1 MGDAEHVGDTTA
13 SDRGWARRF
22 SAPPAFKY
30 PQYRNYWFGMLAAVG
45 GFQVNSFGQFWLVH
59 TLDDSP
65 VALGYVGLATAIP
78 AIALNLVGG
87 VVADRFDKRRLIFSA
102 QLITASL
109 IFLLGMLAATGVAEV
124 WHVLVIAFISGGVS
138 AFNQPAQ
145 MALYPHLV
153 KRDALMSAVALNS
166 SVWQGTRIVAP
177 AVAGGLIWFAGTSSP
192 FFLAAFGGVA
202 FALVVSRLD
211 VQPEEKVQQP
221 KAFSDL
227 LEGIR
232 YIKSNSIFAFLIG
245 MTFFNSFFAMAY
257 ITMMPV
263 FADDIL
269 DVGSGGQG
277 ILMSVSGVGALGT
290 TIYLGSKGVTRK
302 RGLILIGGAVV
313 TGLSIAA
320 FALTTEWLGSMTLAL
335 VLLFIFGVSTSTYMI
350 SIQSSLQMLV
360 PNRLRGRV
368 MGFYGMTWS
377 IMPLGGMYA
386 GVVAGFIG
394 VPWAIAIGGLLVS
407 GFAIGPA
414 LLNSNVRGIGT
425 LLSDQISDQM
435 SEASPAT
442 SPDGASS

>member
-145 MALYPHLV
+145 MALYPYLV

>member
-145 MALYPHLV
+145 MALYPYLV

-221 KAFSDL
+221 KAFSDM

>member
-145 MALYPHLV
+145 MALYPYLV

-320 FALTTEWLGSMTLAL
+320 FALTTEWFGSMTLAL

>member
-211 VQPEEKVQQP
+211 VKPEEKVQQP

-320 FALTTEWLGSMTLAL
+320 FALTTEWFGSMTLAL

-394 VPWAIAIGGLLVS
+394 VPSAIAIGGLLVS

>member
-145 MALYPHLV
+145 LALYPYLV

>member
-109 IFLLGMLAATGVAEV
+109 IFLLGMLAATGVAKV

-145 MALYPHLV
+145 MALYPYLV

-320 FALTTEWLGSMTLAL
+320 FALTTEWFGSMTLAL